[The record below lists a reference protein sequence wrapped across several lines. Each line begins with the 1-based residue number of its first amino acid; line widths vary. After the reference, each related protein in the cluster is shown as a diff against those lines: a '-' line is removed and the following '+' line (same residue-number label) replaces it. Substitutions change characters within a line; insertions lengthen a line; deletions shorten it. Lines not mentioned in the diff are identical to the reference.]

1 MSYTGIASLRLFS
14 IKIYLIIMSTTIV
27 LSQKKNAHLPRSR
40 LNEISGEMGPILLDN
55 ATHHTER
62 VTIRGRSL
70 QPPKLIS
77 THKQISKDPCNWMN
91 NVWYQFLFFVHSRN
105 TNVCLCLCMQHVF
118 IHMDAHVSELLYN
131 TINQMRPCASK
142 RDSWIVTHSRDW
154 KDD

>member
-1 MSYTGIASLRLFS
+1 MSMSYTGIASLRLFS
-14 IKIYLIIMSTTIV
+14 IKIYLIIMSTTMV

-77 THKQISKDPCNWMN
+77 THKQISKDPFNWVNNDISFFALSIEEVKMCVCAFVCNM
-91 NVWYQFLFFVHSRN
+91 
-105 TNVCLCLCMQHVF
+105 CLS
-118 IHMDAHVSELLYN
+118 I
-131 TINQMRPCASK
+131 
-142 RDSWIVTHSRDW
+142 
-154 KDD
+154 